1 MKRLSIYVWFAAFI
15 FVANAWLG
23 YVFPFSKNFSSEPAP
38 IWQNVLTRIAV
49 VSQLPSFPLS
59 KVIAEFFDLSYPGWA
74 ITNSVV
80 SILIYFPLINLV
92 RPWRPGLRV
101 RSISRK
107 LVAFSSS
114 LNPCGS
120 IRKEASNLDADRD
133 AKGSSAPSKP

>member
-1 MKRLSIYVWFAAFI
+1 MWLAAFF

-23 YVFPFSKNFSSEPAP
+23 YVLPSLKNSSSVEPP
-38 IWQNVLTRIAV
+38 IWQSVLTRIAV
-49 VSQLPSFPLS
+49 ITQLPSLPLS
-59 KVIAEFFDLSYPGWA
+59 KMVAEFFDLSYPGWA

-80 SILIYFPLINLV
+80 SMLIYIPLINLV
-92 RPWRPGLRV
+92 SPWRPGLRV

-120 IRKEASNLDADRD
+120 IRKGASNFDADRD
-133 AKGSSAPSKP
+133 TKDSSAASNP